1 MQGTGPEPAAVASS
15 YVYEETSMQP
25 DAAKAESTDGGTH
38 RRVLLKLSGEAF
50 SGGGGLGVDPD
61 VVHAIARQI
70 AAVVRGG
77 TQIAVVIG
85 GGNFF
90 RGAQLQVRGMDRAR
104 SDYMGMLGT
113 VMNCLALQDFLEKEG
128 IETRV
133 QTAITMGQVAEPYIP
148 LRAIRH
154 LEKGRVVIFG
164 AGMGM
169 PYFSTDTTAA
179 QRALEIHAE
188 ALLMAKS
195 GVDGVY
201 DSDPKHNPDAVKF
214 DSLEYAEV
222 LARGLKVAD
231 ATAISLCMDNKLPI
245 LVFELLTEGNI
256 ARAVRGEKIGT
267 LVNHHGG
274 RD

>member
-1 MQGTGPEPAAVASS
+1 
-15 YVYEETSMQP
+15 MQP

>member
-1 MQGTGPEPAAVASS
+1 MH
-15 YVYEETSMQP
+15 
-25 DAAKAESTDGGTH
+25 DAADTAHPSEPTQGRP
-38 RRVLLKLSGEAF
+38 RRFLLKLSGEAF
-50 SGGGGLGVDPD
+50 GGGRIGVDPD
-61 VVHAIARQI
+61 VVHAIAREI

-90 RGAQLQVRGMDRAR
+90 RGAELQQRGMDRAR
-104 SDYMGMLGT
+104 SDYMGMLGI

-128 IETRV
+128 IDTRV

-148 LRAIRH
+148 LRAVRH
-154 LEKGRVVIFG
+154 MEKGRVVIFG

-188 ALLMAKS
+188 AILMGKN

-201 DSDPKHNPDAVKF
+201 DADPAVNPDAVKF
-214 DSLEYAEV
+214 DALEYDEV
-222 LARGLKVAD
+222 LARDLRVAD
-231 ATAISLCMDNKLPI
+231 ATAITLCRDNKLPI

-256 ARAVRGEKIGT
+256 ARAVKGEKIGT
-267 LVNHHGG
+267 LVSEHGT
-274 RD
+274 RN